1 MNLVRLFS
9 TPVWQEEFPNFSK
22 VKDEWLTH
30 VRKYIEDN
38 PESLELSNVGGYHS
52 PQYLHTIPELRDLF
66 NYICFQAK
74 DICNDLGFKEDVYVY
89 VKESWVN
96 VSGKSSFHREHVHGE
111 VLSGVFYIKTPL
123 ESGRLNFVNTG
134 MNKMWGVNHLIREK
148 NNFTADGM
156 SVDPVEGFLFMWP
169 SYLPHSVDPNQ
180 HDEER
185 ISISFNVT
193 ISDEEL

>member
-134 MNKMWGVNHLIREK
+134 MNKMWGESFNQREK
-148 NNFTADGM
+148 
-156 SVDPVEGFLFMWP
+156 
-169 SYLPHSVDPNQ
+169 
-180 HDEER
+180 
-185 ISISFNVT
+185 
-193 ISDEEL
+193 